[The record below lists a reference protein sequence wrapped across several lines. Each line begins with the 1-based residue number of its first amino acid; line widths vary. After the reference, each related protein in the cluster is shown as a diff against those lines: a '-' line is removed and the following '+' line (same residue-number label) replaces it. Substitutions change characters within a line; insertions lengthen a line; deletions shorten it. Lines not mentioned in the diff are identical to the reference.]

1 MPAGR
6 EEARPLTAGEVAR
19 WEDDGYLLLEDQIP
33 LEEIELTRRI
43 LRHDR
48 DFLEAEIDQ
57 IDDEGRR
64 ARQSWR
70 LWELPEGDVYAAF
83 ARHPAIVRRLEQ
95 LMGERVFHYHHKMI
109 LKEKGT
115 AGSWL
120 FHQVYVRSTF
130 CPPPPRA
137 HAAAPLQGYWHS
149 QFARPLLASC
159 MIALR
164 PTSRA
169 NGALEVLRG
178 SHKAGRL
185 EHGQVGQRLDQVGA
199 ETRRVEL
206 LAEHCPLT
214 PMEMEPGSLLFFHC
228 NLLHSSGPNRSDQPG
243 TRLICCYATVDNPP
257 FERDQY
263 PDRMDRMDGLSA
275 EEGRLGPVGVLSAE
289 ERAEVAAGHWRR
301 VRGNAPPEVAARL

>member
-1 MPAGR
+1 MPGR
-6 EEARPLTAGEVAR
+6 DGDDEARPLTAGEVAR

-95 LMGERVFHYHHKMI
+95 LMGARVFHYHHKMI

-120 FHQVYVRSTF
+120 FHQDYVRSRL
-130 CPPPPRA
+130 PSAPSHHQPPRPA
-137 HAAAPLQGYWHS
+137 HAAAAQGYWHS

-164 PTSRA
+164 STSRA
-169 NGALEVLRG
+169 NGCLSVLRG
-178 SHKAGRL
+178 SHKSGRL

-228 NLLHSSGPNRSDQPG
+228 NLVSP
-243 TRLICCYATVDNPP
+243 ATVDLGWDCC
-257 FERDQY
+257 RDS
-263 PDRMDRMDGLSA
+263 DGRCLLRTA
-275 EEGRLGPVGVLSAE
+275 PQLRPQPQ
-289 ERAEVAAGHWRR
+289 RPAGHAADLLLRDRR
-301 VRGNAPPEVAARL
+301 QPALPA

>member
-1 MPAGR
+1 MPAVR
-6 EEARPLTAGEVAR
+6 DEARPLTAAEVAR

-120 FHQVYVRSTF
+120 FHQDYVRSRLPSAF
-130 CPPPPRA
+130 CPHPPGSRCGSAAGLLAQPVR
-137 HAAAPLQGYWHS
+137 AAAPGELHDRAAPHL
-149 QFARPLLASC
+149 ARERCP
-159 MIALR
+159 
-164 PTSRA
+164 
-169 NGALEVLRG
+169 RG
-178 SHKAGRL
+178 
-185 EHGQVGQRLDQVGA
+185 
-199 ETRRVEL
+199 
-206 LAEHCPLT
+206 
-214 PMEMEPGSLLFFHC
+214 
-228 NLLHSSGPNRSDQPG
+228 
-243 TRLICCYATVDNPP
+243 
-257 FERDQY
+257 
-263 PDRMDRMDGLSA
+263 
-275 EEGRLGPVGVLSAE
+275 
-289 ERAEVAAGHWRR
+289 
-301 VRGNAPPEVAARL
+301 AARLAQGRAAGARPGGAAA